1 MRGYRIEGQLLIEMR
16 LDKIRCIFQQ
26 LEKIMLQIS
35 LFRNS
40 CPFFRARPYYNDC
53 INGLELAIDRNCA
66 VGTEEDM
73 DDLQQAALRERFQG
87 AIDAFVEKIEDD
99 LNVIAVLVAG
109 SFAYDVLWE
118 KSDIDMMI
126 IVRDQKLTSTT
137 VSLVEDGLTI
147 NAGLIPR
154 SAFKRGMEGS
164 IGGSFFQSFIS
175 NGKIVFTRDESLYEY
190 LEELR
195 HIGDDD
201 KALTALILVFF
212 LLDNQHKAMKYL
224 TARRDV
230 SYAQY
235 FLLKCAETV
244 AAMELCVRGIPTSR
258 TAIQKALAFNPEIM
272 QLFYLDLLRRQLT
285 EEELFARIRRLDQY
299 IEEHMPLFQR
309 PVLEYLADGEIKT
322 VSMISRHVHAEG
334 PITSV
339 LDFLAERGVIEKV
352 SQQIKLTAK
361 SRMAVEE
368 IGYQYVAA

>member
-1 MRGYRIEGQLLIEMR
+1 
-16 LDKIRCIFQQ
+16 
-26 LEKIMLQIS
+26 
-35 LFRNS
+35 
-40 CPFFRARPYYNDC
+40 
-53 INGLELAIDRNCA
+53 
-66 VGTEEDM
+66 M

-272 QLFYLDLLRRQLT
+272 QLFYLDLLRRQLS

>member
-1 MRGYRIEGQLLIEMR
+1 M
-16 LDKIRCIFQQ
+16 K
-26 LEKIMLQIS
+26 
-35 LFRNS
+35 
-40 CPFFRARPYYNDC
+40 
-53 INGLELAIDRNCA
+53 
-66 VGTEEDM
+66 
-73 DDLQQAALRERFQG
+73 QAALRARFQG
-87 AIDAFVEKIEDD
+87 AIDTFIGKIEDD
-99 LNVIAVLVAG
+99 PNVIAVLVAG

-147 NAGLIPR
+147 NASLIPR

-175 NGKIVFTRDESLYEY
+175 NGIIVYTRDDSLYEY
-190 LEELR
+190 LEDLR
-195 HIGDDD
+195 RIGDDD

-224 TARRDV
+224 SARRDV

-235 FLLKCAETV
+235 FLLKSAETI
-244 AAMELCVRGIPTSR
+244 ASMELCIRGIPTSR
-258 TAIQKALAFNPEIM
+258 TAIQKAMEFNPEIM
-272 QLFYLDLLRRQLT
+272 QLFYLDLLRRQLN
-285 EEELFARIRRLDQY
+285 EEELFERIQRLDVY

-322 VSMISRHVHAEG
+322 VSMISRHVHADG
-334 PITSV
+334 PITAV

-361 SRMAVEE
+361 SRMAIEE
-368 IGYQYVAA
+368 IGYQYVPA